1 MNVQLIVLGIDSDRT
16 IFFVNPYFLELTGYE
31 ESEVLNREFINI
43 IPLEWRSKIND
54 KMDAIF
60 DDQAAIKAQRSLP
73 VIKKGGEQRSI
84 LWSNVFLEG
93 NDTTSSRI
101 LSIGKDVTD
110 QKKAETSRD
119 DAIAKLEAFKV
130 KLEQENISLKQILQ
144 ADHEFTE
151 IIGES
156 DGLLY
161 VLTKIQQVAKTDAT
175 VLILGET
182 GTGKELVAQAIHR
195 ESDRCHK
202 PFIRL
207 NCAAIP
213 TELVE
218 SELFGHEKGAFTNA
232 ATLRR
237 GKFELAEGGTIFLDE
252 VSEMPIE
259 TQAKLLNVLQEKEF
273 ERVGGSKTIQADVRV
288 ISATNLDL
296 EDEISKR
303 SFSCRSLLSPQ
314 CLSNFYSTF
323 KGKEKRYSFATQ
335 TFYFYL

>member
-218 SELFGHEKGAFTNA
+218 SELFGHE
-232 ATLRR
+232 R
-237 GKFELAEGGTIFLDE
+237 
-252 VSEMPIE
+252 V
-259 TQAKLLNVLQEKEF
+259 LLPMQRPCVVESLSLPKE
-273 ERVGGSKTIQADVRV
+273 EPY
-288 ISATNLDL
+288 
-296 EDEISKR
+296 
-303 SFSCRSLLSPQ
+303 FSTR
-314 CLSNFYSTF
+314 
-323 KGKEKRYSFATQ
+323 
-335 TFYFYL
+335 

>member
-1 MNVQLIVLGIDSDRT
+1 VVERFSR
-16 IFFVNPYFLELTGYE
+16 
-31 ESEVLNREFINI
+31 R
-43 IPLEWRSKIND
+43 
-54 KMDAIF
+54 
-60 DDQAAIKAQRSLP
+60 
-73 VIKKGGEQRSI
+73 
-84 LWSNVFLEG
+84 

-303 SFSCRSLLSPQ
+303 SFFVQ
-314 CLSNFYSTF
+314 I
-323 KGKEKRYSFATQ
+323 SFIASMFIQ
-335 TFYFYL
+335 FLFHL